1 MVGRAQVDP
10 RGMTPAL
17 RFRSKRRFCSKR
29 RPRSK
34 RQFRSKR
41 RFRGKRRFR
50 SKCRCRSK
58 RRPRSKRQ
66 IRMSPRLTLD
76 HVWGGE
82 VVLSPHPR
90 SNSSRESPAEF
101 VVVGSDLDET
111 SDSIQIQG
119 SHVIANGSETSS
131 RSPRAQS
138 NISEDSIAEFL
149 AVDSDFDETLIGD
162 LLEPSSPPSELVDDS
177 LDASQHVQSFFRE
190 CVGPLAIHRG
200 PQHDQHKNTRS
211 GHVR

>member
-1 MVGRAQVDP
+1 
-10 RGMTPAL
+10 
-17 RFRSKRRFCSKR
+17 
-29 RPRSK
+29 
-34 RQFRSKR
+34 
-41 RFRGKRRFR
+41 
-50 SKCRCRSK
+50 
-58 RRPRSKRQ
+58 
-66 IRMSPRLTLD
+66 MSPR
-76 HVWGGE
+76 
-82 VVLSPHPR
+82 PR
-90 SNSSRESPAEF
+90 SNSSRESLAEF

-111 SDSIQIQG
+111 SDSVQIQG

-177 LDASQHVQSFFRE
+177 LDASQHVLSFFRE

-200 PQHDQHKNTRS
+200 PQHVQHKNTRS